1 MIGKVAW
8 APRFGEVLASKVV
21 GQWQEYVTPA
31 GVEYRLDQNLESRD
45 NQRLSLARAIAWYI
59 LRTTPEWLKD
69 LVHHRYQDL
78 DESDIQQVTD
88 HAHARLMVDA
98 AHNRDREEL
107 ALARL
112 LSFLR
117 DHDTVVLDGAQRF
130 LLPEI
135 RHEYIEA
142 VDQAMDDWLIERE
155 YQEFVRLLRHFVSLN
170 QPKMGTVHVF
180 WRSLEFILEDDH
192 GNQVGEDV
200 VRDLSG
206 GLSEDDS
213 STHDLLVSALIT
225 MGPRQVVFHRKAPAD
240 EILRTMHAVFTDHVT
255 QCSGCRRCR
264 QLTRAGNP
272 L

>member
-1 MIGKVAW
+1 MIGKVEW
-8 APRFGEVLASKVV
+8 APRLGEVLASKVI
-21 GQWQEYVTPA
+21 GQWQERLTPLC
-31 GVEYRLDQNLESRD
+31 VEYILDQNLGSRD
-45 NQRLSLARAIAWYI
+45 NQRLSLARVIAWYI
-59 LRTTPEWLKD
+59 LRRTSDWLND

-78 DESDIQQVTD
+78 DASDIQQVTD

-98 AHNRDREEL
+98 VHNQDREDL
-107 ALARL
+107 ATAAL

-117 DHDTVVLDGAQRF
+117 DHDTVVLDGVQRF

-142 VDQAMDDWLIERE
+142 VDQALDDWLIERE
-155 YQEFVRLLRHFVSLN
+155 YHEFVRLLRHFVSLH

-180 WRSLEFILEDDH
+180 WRSLRFILEDDR
-192 GNQVGEDV
+192 GNRVGEDV

-206 GLSEDDS
+206 GLAEDDA

-225 MGPRQVVFHRKAPAD
+225 MSPQQVVFHRQDPAD
-240 EILRTMHAVFTDHVT
+240 EILRTMNAVFMDRVT
-255 QCSGCRRCR
+255 QCPGCRRCHH
-264 QLTRAGNP
+264 LTRAGNP